1 MAQDSMMYM
10 AIAVGIGVV
19 LLTDNPVKDALTT
32 AVPSLK
38 TSLASLQTS
47 INNLIPKAAGAGDP
61 SGTPADNPTAPA
73 QTSQGKHKRGHGRNR
88 HSNAAYQMDC
98 GY

>member
-1 MAQDSMMYM
+1 MAQDNMLYL
-10 AIAVGIGVV
+10 AIAVGMGVV

-47 INNLIPKAAGAGDP
+47 INSIITPGDT
-61 SGTPADNPTAPA
+61 SGTPADNPATPAATA
-73 QTSQGKHKRGHGRNR
+73 QGKHKRGHGRNR
-88 HSNAAYQMDC
+88 HSNFAYQDC